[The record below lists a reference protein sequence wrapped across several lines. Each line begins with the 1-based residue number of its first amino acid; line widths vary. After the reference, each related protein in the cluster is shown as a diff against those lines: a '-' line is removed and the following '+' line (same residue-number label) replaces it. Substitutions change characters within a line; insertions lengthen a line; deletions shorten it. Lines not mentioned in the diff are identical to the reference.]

1 MQAARDNIKDPPG
14 IFVKVGLESLR
25 GTLRFINDDL
35 PRAFSR
41 LDDMHILGD
50 LADASTEAVS
60 SLELHRPSR
69 ERTGAENKGLFPPGP
84 DKFEQKLRLDEGLTL
99 GAEKLLDIA
108 MRELRNTQEEF
119 RRVVIEDERRRS
131 AQRVGQGERGSP
143 RSG

>member
-50 LADASTEAVS
+50 LADASTEAAARDRAATS
-60 SLELHRPSR
+60 SISRRRSRPKTKGSFRLGQR
-69 ERTGAENKGLFPPGP
+69 EVRTEAAA
-84 DKFEQKLRLDEGLTL
+84 RRRASTL
-99 GAEKLLDIA
+99 GAERLLDLA
-108 MRELRNTQEEF
+108 MRELRDDAGG
-119 RRVVIEDERRRS
+119 VPARRRR
-131 AQRVGQGERGSP
+131 A
-143 RSG
+143 